1 MQTDLQWMELALAQ
15 ARLAQENNEVP
26 VGAVV
31 VLNDKVIG
39 TGWNRPISSH
49 DPSAHAEII
58 ALRDA
63 ATTMKNYRL
72 PGASIYIT
80 LEPCA
85 MCAGAIVQARL
96 KRVVYAVSDP
106 RSGAAGSVF
115 NVLQSEDLNHK
126 TEIVSGVLAEP
137 CRELLQSFFRVRRG

>member
-137 CRELLQSFFRVRRG
+137 CRELLQSFFRARRG

>member
-39 TGWNRPISSH
+39 SGWNRPISSH

-63 ATTMKNYRL
+63 ATTLKNYRL

>member
-63 ATTMKNYRL
+63 ATTLKNYRL
-72 PGASIYIT
+72 PGATIYIT